1 MEKTVS
7 YKYLKIF
14 ILPLLISALFF
25 AGFLTVFFMPQK
37 CFAASSPSSAEI
49 TDQMTLEE
57 KIGQMFL
64 VCYDGSYD
72 PAEEASLHHLGGYV
86 FFGDYFQGRSREDVI
101 SGIKKIQNR
110 TKLPLIT
117 AVDEEGGSVIRVS
130 GYPALHEKP
139 FSSPSQVMARGGI
152 FAAKDDASKKA
163 DMLLDLG
170 INTNLAPVCDVAQS
184 KKDYIYERTT
194 GEDPA
199 KATAYAVSVVA
210 ASKEKKLGTCLKH
223 FPGYGGS
230 SDTHLGM
237 AADNRPYRE
246 FATSDFM
253 PFFFGIRAGADSV
266 MVSHNIVKAMDP
278 DLPASLSK
286 KVHDILRKDFGFDKV
301 IITDDISMGAID
313 DLFKAKAF
321 LDETDPVDKTDPTGE
336 KDPAD
341 ETDPAGER
349 DPAVMAVKAGNDFI
363 CTRDFRKQIPAV
375 MDAVKKGIISEK
387 QINRSVKRI
396 IDWKISLGLI
406 K

>member
-1 MEKTVS
+1 MEKTAS

-14 ILPLLISALFF
+14 PPAILLSALFF
-25 AGFLTVFFMPQK
+25 VVFSAVFFMPQK
-37 CFAASSPSSAEI
+37 CFAAASPSSSKI
-49 TDQMTLEE
+49 MDQMTLEE

-86 FFGDYFQGRSREDVI
+86 FFADYFEGRNREDVI
-101 SGIKKIQNR
+101 SGIKKIRNK
-110 TKLPLIT
+110 TTLPLIT

-130 GYPALHEKP
+130 GYPALHETP
-139 FSSPSQVMARGGI
+139 FPSPAQVMARGGI

-199 KATAYAVSVVA
+199 KATAYAVSVII

-237 AADNRPYRE
+237 AADNRPYRA

-253 PFFFGIRAGADSV
+253 PFFFGIKAGADSV
-266 MVSHNIVKAMDP
+266 MVSHNIVKSMDP
-278 DLPASLSK
+278 GLPASLSK

-301 IITDDISMGAID
+301 IITDDISMGAIK
-313 DLFKAKAF
+313 DLFDEKA
-321 LDETDPVDKTDPTGE
+321 
-336 KDPAD
+336 PAD
-341 ETDPAGER
+341 ETDPAGEKAPADKTDPAGEM
-349 DPAVMAVKAGNDFI
+349 DPAVMAVKAGNDLI
-363 CTRDFRKQIPAV
+363 CTRDFREQIPAV